1 MEKLKIE
8 SIFFF
13 IWITNYVSHY
23 KYNFFGYMLL
33 LTVGM
38 LDVQIESATALILCA
53 ISCIILIIP
62 IKPTSIKMLAVV
74 ILTSIAGNVLQL
86 TFEKFH

>member
-1 MEKLKIE
+1 
-8 SIFFF
+8 
-13 IWITNYVSHY
+13 
-23 KYNFFGYMLL
+23 MLL

-86 TFEKFH
+86 TFEKFHWNFKYMQVNCHSVTAFEAITM